1 MQRRFLSILFLLTAL
16 TGCSNSNNFDVFEDV
31 VYLPAPTEIS
41 FKSNGDN
48 TKALSEEKSLE
59 FYNTYLKS
67 LKFERFKNSF
77 IGGTEIE
84 YSYHFDQYPNGD
96 KPIQLFLA
104 NFNMI
109 SFRLVRDNI
118 THEFLCNEEVPYIEM
133 HEFLIENSN

>member
-1 MQRRFLSILFLLTAL
+1 MRKKIFAGIIFAMLL
-16 TGCSNSNNFDVFEDV
+16 TGCSSSNNFDVFEDV
-31 VYLPAPTEIS
+31 VYLPTPTEIL
-41 FKSNGDN
+41 FKSSDDN
-48 TKALSEEKSLE
+48 TKTLSEEKSLE

-84 YSYHFDQYPNGD
+84 YSYHFDQYQNGD